1 MDVKQKYIM
10 EKTKEM
16 NKIEITVTYDLIER
30 IETVPIKTKSPLIN
44 WEHIKF
50 VMERITNRISD
61 KPKMDT
67 VPYYLLDTPLIPCW
81 NLGHVFNIKGE
92 QVFVELF
99 FEKRVKDSALVEN
112 SYIVDDYNI
121 ISSDRFLDLMLE
133 GKRVNLSNK
142 PVRLME

>member
-1 MDVKQKYIM
+1 M
-10 EKTKEM
+10 
-16 NKIEITVTYDLIER
+16 
-30 IETVPIKTKSPLIN
+30 
-44 WEHIKF
+44 
-50 VMERITNRISD
+50 
-61 KPKMDT
+61 
-67 VPYYLLDTPLIPCW
+67 
-81 NLGHVFNIKGE
+81 
-92 QVFVELF
+92 FVELF

>member
-1 MDVKQKYIM
+1 MDEKQKYIM

>member
-142 PVRLME
+142 PVSLME

>member
-133 GKRVNLSNK
+133 GRRIELSDE
-142 PVRLME
+142 PVRQME

>member
-30 IETVPIKTKSPLIN
+30 IETVPIKAKSPLIH

-50 VMERITNRISD
+50 VMERITNKISD